1 VVVRSRSAV
10 DVLMG
15 QAVGL
20 EVVMTIYG
28 SKGVNSSCKNRCT
41 FRTDMKLG
49 ISDDPGKQSDGTRT
63 RC

>member
-28 SKGVNSSCKNRCT
+28 SKGVNSSCK
-41 FRTDMKLG
+41 K
-49 ISDDPGKQSDGTRT
+49 
-63 RC
+63 